1 MSYKP
6 QSKFDKFLE
15 HKEKEL
21 EEEKFKRQQREQ
33 FYDDEVTFLRNLRIK
48 EDVTTQSDRKKC
60 REEQERAKKERQDM
74 GATAWFEREE
84 KERKQREKEKRAI
97 ERDNRSYDQ
106 GLRKD
111 MREIRREQLREV
123 TKMHEEYEGTTRRWR
138 EEDERRARERAA
150 DEKREREAAW
160 AREDTKRAALRR
172 ARQEAWNEHEDRE
185 AQKAFEKA
193 VREREQEAK
202 ESADQWAIQ
211 EFDRA
216 VDKKKREKE
225 RRKQQLSVQLT
236 SPELNGEVDVVDDHY
251 AHQIHRIKSS
261 GDHRASRL
269 QAADKQLDD
278 MRHFYA
284 DRDYYRKERTRRA
297 LNDLYSPV
305 PRKAH

>member
-1 MSYKP
+1 MSYNP
-6 QSKFDKFLE
+6 QSKFDKYLE
-15 HKEKEL
+15 QKEKQL

-48 EDVTTQSDRKKC
+48 EDVKSQTERKTL
-60 REEQERAKKERQDM
+60 REDQERAKKERQNM

-97 ERDNRSYDQ
+97 ERDNRAYDE
-106 GLRKD
+106 GLKTE
-111 MREIRREQLREV
+111 MRELRREQLREV
-123 TKMHEEYEGTTRRWR
+123 TKMHEGYESTTKRWR

-150 DEKREREAAW
+150 EEKREREAAW
-160 AREDTKRAALRR
+160 TREDTKRAALRR
-172 ARQEAWNEHEDRE
+172 ARLEAWKEHEDRE
-185 AQKAFEKA
+185 EQKVFEKA
-193 VREREQEAK
+193 VKEREQEGK

-211 EFDRA
+211 EFDKAMER
-216 VDKKKREKE
+216 KKREKE

-236 SPELNGEVDVVDDHY
+236 SQELNGEVDVVDDHS
-251 AHQIHRIKSS
+251 ARQIHRIKSGS
-261 GDHRASRL
+261 EHRATRL

-297 LNDLYSPV
+297 HNDLYSPV